1 MRVISKVFD
10 NVVVEE
16 IFNGKN
22 TGKAYQPVI
31 SSVMSPNKNQ
41 GFIKTTDGLSKDV
54 FKMNIETGGAAASD
68 NTFKMNVEKIN
79 VGCLSRAGFCFSP
92 DEQTGVIYEKIKLNS
107 AITEFTVVEDNIAIG
122 FMTRA
127 ALNEKLGGR
136 YGFSLFSKSPIRN
149 VMNVDFMSV
158 DCNMPIDLVAKIAMQ
173 RPFEKLYNPIVVEQ
187 KSMYSGIVTVKDLLD
202 TCLKIARNERD
213 EIALMRDSLEIGLF
227 FIDRNFIIQERYSRY
242 LEKLFSQNNLN
253 GRNFAD
259 MLASSVS
266 PKELESIKDYFR
278 MVIDRSFDQS
288 MLDDI
293 NPLMELHYAGSNP
306 SHKKVF
312 QCGFATIEKSQGEV
326 YALVSVYDITA
337 KIELRQRLAE
347 EENIRQEEMKSFFE
361 LIQVD
366 PIVFSD
372 FLADADHEFAQ
383 INKTLK
389 DNTISAQK
397 ALVDIY
403 QSVHAIKSN
412 AVILGLNT
420 FGNKVHEIESKIK
433 KLCGH
438 EEVSFE
444 EMLRLSVD
452 LEKLTKEKEGFKT
465 TIERIRSYQSNSA
478 GRKKNHHVL
487 IESLAKS
494 VDKVSRDT
502 GKKVKFTV
510 GEIDNT
516 AIKKG
521 PRRIIKE
528 VLMQFVRNSVV
539 HGIEMPQERVNSGK
553 DETGVIRLSIKTEKR
568 NINIKFSDDGRGLDY
583 KKIAEK
589 ALKKNLI
596 KPKDAENKKALLN
609 VLFLPGFST
618 AETENVYAGRG
629 IGLNLVLD
637 RVRSGNG
644 SIKIHS
650 KQGKGTVFNISFP
663 IIENEKT
670 TES

>member
-1 MRVISKVFD
+1 MRIISKVFD
-10 NVVVEE
+10 NVIVEE
-16 IFNGKN
+16 IINNKN
-22 TGKAYQPVI
+22 SEKAYQPNN
-31 SSVMSPNKNQ
+31 SRSFLETA
-41 GFIKTTDGLSKDV
+41 GGLSKDI
-54 FKMNIETGGAAASD
+54 FKTNVKTGGTASS
-68 NTFKMNVEKIN
+68 NNNFKTNYGKIN

-92 DEQTGVIYEKIKLNS
+92 DEQTGIIYEKIKINS
-107 AITEFTVVEDNIAIG
+107 AITEFTVVENNIAIG

-136 YGFSLFSKSPIRN
+136 YGFSLFSKSPIHN
-149 VMNVDFMSV
+149 IMTVDFMSV
-158 DCNMPIDLVAKIAMQ
+158 DYNTPVDLVARIAMQ

-187 KSMYSGIVTVKDLLD
+187 DGRYSGIVTVKDLLD

-213 EIALMRDSLEIGLF
+213 EIALMRDNLEIGLF
-227 FIDRNFIIQERYSRY
+227 FIDRNFIIQERYSRH
-242 LEKLFSQNNLN
+242 LEKLFSQNNLS
-253 GRNFAD
+253 GKNFAD
-259 MLASSVS
+259 MLALSVTS
-266 PKELESIKDYFR
+266 KELESIKDYFS
-278 MVIDRSFDQS
+278 MVIDRSFDQN

-293 NPLMELHYAGSNP
+293 NPLTELHYSGSDP

-312 QCGFATIEKSQGEV
+312 QCGFAAIEKDNDEV

-366 PIVFSD
+366 PVVFGD
-372 FLADADHEFAQ
+372 FLEDADHEFAQ
-383 INKTLK
+383 IHKTLK
-389 DNTISAQK
+389 DDTISAQK

-420 FGNKVHEIESKIK
+420 FSNKVHEVESRIK
-433 KLCGH
+433 KLREK
-438 EEVSFE
+438 EEPSFD
-444 EMLRLSVD
+444 EMLYLSIE

-465 TIERIRSYQSNSA
+465 TIEKIRSYRLTG

-487 IESLAKS
+487 IESLDKT
-494 VDKVSRDT
+494 VNKVSGDT
-502 GKKVKFTV
+502 RKKVKFAA
-510 GEIDNT
+510 GKIDHE

-528 VLMQFVRNSVV
+528 VLMQFIRNSVV
-539 HGIEMPQERVNSGK
+539 HGIEMPQDRVSKGK
-553 DETGVIRLSIKTEKR
+553 DETGVIHLSIKMEKE
-568 NINIKFSDDGRGLDY
+568 NIHIKFSDDGRGLDY

-589 ALKKNLI
+589 ALYKNLI
-596 KPKDAENKKALLN
+596 APKDADNKKALLK
-609 VLFLPGFST
+609 VLFSPGFST
-618 AETENVYAGRG
+618 AETESVYAGRG

-637 RVRSGNG
+637 RVRSVNG

-650 KQGKGTVFNISFP
+650 KQGKGTVFNVYFP
-663 IIENEKT
+663 VKADEEKF
-670 TES
+670 